1 MIDWVG
7 ISYLPEP
14 LLRVTLEFA
23 GSLSNKQTRLHQ
35 WVCMEMLIFKTM
47 HAHMYT
53 PQRLIQF
60 YTWHGRN
67 RIKKMFSK
75 FTFKVPYVTNAMTRI
90 C

>member
-35 WVCMEMLIFKTM
+35 WVCMELLIFKTM
-47 HAHMYT
+47 HAHRCT
-53 PQRLIQF
+53 PQRLIEF

-75 FTFKVPYVTNAMTRI
+75 FKHAQYFFVN
-90 C
+90 